1 MSPTATWQ
9 RCYKCSLQRWKERQ
23 QAAIAASAIVDP
35 ISPAVSERESTS
47 KSSEAIDGHKP
58 ASLEATVVDQASMSR
73 ESKSTSSHSQT
84 ADLNAIDNLS
94 LSNDIE
100 GVTDSGGARRTPST
114 FNIEC
119 DRDSGMEPKPTIP
132 EWNSDLTNLSSEDE
146 SATEYDSDPDA
157 EDSSMITIRI
167 PVLASQLPSGSN
179 ARVCAIKRCNIVLSH
194 SYRWKI
200 CESCRRY
207 QREYQRIRMEKAR
220 HHIEE
225 LCECT
230 AALTH
235 PEPESLSFSAYKV
248 PVC

>member
-1 MSPTATWQ
+1 M
-9 RCYKCSLQRWKERQ
+9 
-23 QAAIAASAIVDP
+23 
-35 ISPAVSERESTS
+35 
-47 KSSEAIDGHKP
+47 DGHKP

-73 ESKSTSSHSQT
+73 ESEATSSHSQT
-84 ADLNAIDNLS
+84 ADLNAIDKLS
-94 LSNDIE
+94 LSNDRE
-100 GVTDSGGARRTPST
+100 GVTDSEGARRTPGT
-114 FNIEC
+114 FNIEY
-119 DRDSGMEPKPTIP
+119 DRDSGMELESTIP
-132 EWNSDLTNLSSEDE
+132 GWNSDLTDLSSEDE
-146 SATEYDSDPDA
+146 SATKHDSDSDA

-179 ARVCAIKRCNIVLSH
+179 ARVCVIKRCNIVLSH

-220 HHIEE
+220 HHMEE

-235 PEPESLSFSAYKV
+235 TEPEPLSFSTYKI

>member
-1 MSPTATWQ
+1 VSPSATWQ

-23 QAAIAASAIVDP
+23 QAAITASAIVGP
-35 ISPAVSERESTS
+35 ASPAVSERECTS
-47 KSSEAIDGHKP
+47 KSGEAMDGHKP
-58 ASLEATVVDQASMSR
+58 ASPEATVVDQASMSR
-73 ESKSTSSHSQT
+73 ESKATSSHSQT
-84 ADLNAIDNLS
+84 ADLNAIDNLP
-94 LSNDIE
+94 LSNGRE
-100 GVTDSGGARRTPST
+100 GATDSGGARRTPGA

-119 DRDSGMEPKPTIP
+119 DRDSGVEPESTIP
-132 EWNSDLTNLSSEDE
+132 GWNSDLTDLSSEDE
-146 SATEYDSDPDA
+146 SATKHDSDSDA

-220 HHIEE
+220 HHMEE

-235 PEPESLSFSAYKV
+235 TEPEFLSFSTYKI